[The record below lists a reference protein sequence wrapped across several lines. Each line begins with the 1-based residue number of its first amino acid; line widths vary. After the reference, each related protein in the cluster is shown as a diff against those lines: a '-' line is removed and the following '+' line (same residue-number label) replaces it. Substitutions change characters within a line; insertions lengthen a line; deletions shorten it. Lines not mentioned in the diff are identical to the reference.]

1 MDAIKTINVFYSSE
15 DQKTFPSVGAVLLQL
30 QLLEATWTTSQ
41 GDEIELKLHDTAAIE
56 GFEVSPELVEQI
68 VSNNET
74 VLTLIAP
81 NALLGRG
88 MLTSAAWQQLLA
100 AGKENKVFLLGVYC
114 EKVCNADRM
123 SPLLGGRNWFVT
135 KLGLHLSSGDA
146 INDEAADVGDK
157 LIKVLEKRFYG

>member
-81 NALLGRG
+81 NVLLGRG
-88 MLTSAAWQQLLA
+88 MLTSAAWQKLLEA
-100 AGKENKVFLLGVYC
+100 NKEKQIFLKGLYC
-114 EKVCNADRM
+114 EKVCNKERLAT
-123 SPLLGGRNWFVT
+123 LLGGWLQT
-135 KLGLHLSSGDA
+135 KMGQHLSTGNA
-146 INDEAADVGDK
+146 VNDEAADLADRLVTS
-157 LIKVLEKRFYG
+157 LEKHFYG